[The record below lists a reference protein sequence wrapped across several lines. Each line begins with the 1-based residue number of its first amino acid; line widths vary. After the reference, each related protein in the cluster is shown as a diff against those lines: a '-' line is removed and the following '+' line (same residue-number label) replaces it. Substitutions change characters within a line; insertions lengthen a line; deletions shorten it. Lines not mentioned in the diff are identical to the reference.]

1 MRSVISLA
9 AFLLLCIVGGAV
21 SGLASPPGE
30 WYASLSKP
38 SWNPPG
44 WIFGPV
50 WTVLYAMIGVAGWR
64 LWACRAAPAG
74 IRALRAFAVQLVL
87 NFAWTPVFF
96 GLQQPGL
103 ALAVI
108 VALVGAIVA
117 TIARSWSVDRAAA
130 TMLMP
135 YMAWVSFATALN
147 AAIWWLN

>member
-1 MRSVISLA
+1 MPGDWYSL
-9 AFLLLCIVGGAV
+9 
-21 SGLASPPGE
+21 LAKHEWTSPP
-30 WYASLSKP
+30 WV
-38 SWNPPG
+38 
-44 WIFGPV
+44 FGPA
-50 WTVLYAMIGVAGWR
+50 WTILYAMMAGAAWR
-64 LWACRAAPAG
+64 LWRRLGARPLEAR
-74 IRALRAFAVQLVL
+74 RALVLFTVQLAL
-87 NFAWTPVFF
+87 NLAWTPVFF